1 MTHILMS
8 YFKRRILK
16 KAQKDENQFSKRNR
30 RKCRPRKGR
39 IKQNNDHTR
48 IVRKIPFCSSFK
60 RKVFLK
66 KGSKKML
73 FARCTNYL
81 NRENSDSV
89 KAISGL
95 VITLRT
101 K

>member
-1 MTHILMS
+1 
-8 YFKRRILK
+8 
-16 KAQKDENQFSKRNR
+16 
-30 RKCRPRKGR
+30 
-39 IKQNNDHTR
+39 
-48 IVRKIPFCSSFK
+48 
-60 RKVFLK
+60 
-66 KGSKKML
+66 ML

-89 KAISGL
+89 KVISGL